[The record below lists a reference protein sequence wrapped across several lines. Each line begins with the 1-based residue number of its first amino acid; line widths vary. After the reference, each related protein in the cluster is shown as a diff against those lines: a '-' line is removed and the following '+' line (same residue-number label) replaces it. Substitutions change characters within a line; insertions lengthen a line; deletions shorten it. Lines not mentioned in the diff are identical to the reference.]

1 MAVVLFCQENSTELK
16 AALPSAKLLSEVALH
31 PTATGVDPV
40 SLVMVSSSCWM
51 DQEIGGWTTRC
62 I

>member
-31 PTATGVDPV
+31 PTATGADPV

-51 DQEIGGWTTRC
+51 D
-62 I
+62 